1 MRQSG
6 GVSEPAPKRARDIA
20 RAALIRE
27 ITDTARRHLA
37 EAGASGLS
45 LRAVSRELGMVSSAI
60 YRYFPSRDALLTQ
73 LIVEAYDSVG
83 AAAEA
88 AEGAIDRE
96 DHAGRFRATAHAV
109 RDWAR
114 ANPHEYALIYGSPV
128 PGYAA
133 PEDTIAPASRVTM
146 LLLGVLADLEAA
158 GAPIAEP
165 GPPLGPGLEAQ
176 LSALVAGAELT
187 VTPERMAMG
196 VGVWTEL
203 YGMLS
208 FELFGQFQNVFDD
221 ADALFAARVDAMV
234 ARMGG

>member
-1 MRQSG
+1 
-6 GVSEPAPKRARDIA
+6 
-20 RAALIRE
+20 
-27 ITDTARRHLA
+27 
-37 EAGASGLS
+37 
-45 LRAVSRELGMVSSAI
+45 MVSSAI

-83 AAAEA
+83 AAAEE
-88 AEGAIDRE
+88 AEAEVDRD

-109 RDWAR
+109 RAWAR

-133 PEDTIAPASRVTM
+133 PQDTIAPASRVTL
-146 LLLGVLADLEAA
+146 LLLGVLADLEVA
-158 GAPIAEP
+158 GVPVAEV
-165 GPPLGPGLEAQ
+165 GPVLSPELEAQ
-176 LSALVAGAELT
+176 LTGLVAGAE
-187 VTPERMAMG
+187 VAVSPERMAVG

-221 ADALFAARVDAMV
+221 ADALFAARVEAMI
-234 ARMGG
+234 ARMGA